1 MTPTTTPD
9 HPAADAALAARFA
22 ALVDAGADRLP
33 LPGSGGTLA
42 RWRALA
48 AVAQADL
55 ALAKWFEGHTD
66 ALAILAELDGPRPPA
81 GARLGM
87 WAAEPPDGRVG
98 FRRRGGGVVELQGTK
113 QWCSGAEH
121 VTHGLLTAW
130 DLDDDRGRPALVL
143 VDMRQP
149 AVQTA
154 DGHWR
159 AAGMGRSRSI
169 DVRLDGATGTTWAR
183 AGDYLTR
190 PGFWQG
196 GAGVAACWYG
206 GCVGLAEALRRAA
219 ARAEP
224 DRADGRTRLAALG
237 RADVL
242 LQPLAALL
250 RATAQWIDAHP
261 QADARVP
268 ATRLRLAAD
277 AAARQLL
284 DLAGPA
290 LGAGPLCRDAW
301 LANLVADLPV
311 FVRQTH
317 GERDLAALG
326 EAVAASAPAH
336 AAASAS
342 ASAAAETGP
351 WTP

>member
-9 HPAADAALAARFA
+9 LPAADAALAARFA
-22 ALVDAGADRLP
+22 ALVQSGADRLP

-66 ALAILAELDGPRPPA
+66 ALSILAELDGPQLPA
-81 GARLGM
+81 GARVGM

-98 FRRRGGGVVELQGTK
+98 FRRQRGDTVVLQGTK

-130 DLDDDRGRPALVL
+130 DLDDDTRRGPVLVL

-149 AVQTA
+149 AVRTA

-169 DVRLDGATGTTWAR
+169 DVRLDDATGTTWAR
-183 AGDYLTR
+183 AGEYLTR

-224 DRADGRTRLAALG
+224 GDADGRTRLAALG

-326 EAVAASAPAH
+326 EAVAAAGPIVSTQEA
-336 AAASAS
+336 
-342 ASAAAETGP
+342 GP